1 MSKYVID
8 IICKN
13 HRDGHR
19 LCTAVGLDD
28 VCEEEIISVAEYE
41 ELMNEEIFEMDGD
54 FYPRGWTDHTEQ

>member
-13 HRDGHR
+13 NQDGNR
-19 LCTAVGLDD
+19 LRATVGMDD
-28 VCEEEIISVAEYE
+28 VCEEEFISVAEYE

-54 FYPRGWTDHTEQ
+54 FYPRGWTDFTEQ

>member
-8 IICKN
+8 IICKK
-13 HRDGHR
+13 HPDGYR
-19 LCTAVGLDD
+19 TPVGVDD

-41 ELMNEEIFEMDGD
+41 ELLNEEIFEMDGD